1 MGANGN
7 VVEITDQNFAEIVEG
22 SSGLTMVDFWAE
34 WCQPC
39 KMLTPTIE
47 ELAAEFEGKVK
58 IGKVDTDSN
67 REVSIKYGVSAI
79 PTIMLFNGGEVV
91 KKFVGLTS
99 KDQFQAALNEL

>member
-1 MGANGN
+1 MAN
-7 VVEITDQNFAEIVEG
+7 TDTLTATDSNFEAEVLQAE
-22 SSGLTMVDFWAE
+22 LPVLVDFWAE

-39 KMLTPTIE
+39 KALTPTIE
-47 ELAAEFEGKVK
+47 ELATEYEGKVK

>member
-1 MGANGN
+1 MANEDVFEFTDGN
-7 VVEITDQNFAEIVEG
+7 FDTDVVQSDLPV
-22 SSGLTMVDFWAE
+22 LVDFWAE

-47 ELAAEFEGKVK
+47 ELASEYKGKVK
-58 IGKVDTDSN
+58 IGKVDTDAN
-67 REVSIKYGVSAI
+67 REVPVKYGVSAI
-79 PTIMLFNGGEVV
+79 PTIMLFQGGEVI

>member
-1 MGANGN
+1 M
-7 VVEITDQNFAEIVEG
+7 
-22 SSGLTMVDFWAE
+22 DFWAE

-47 ELAAEFEGKVK
+47 ELATEYEGKVK